1 MNRAA
6 AVPASTNTTNNT
18 ETVAP
23 LTAPV
28 SVVVTY
34 RIPVASIDS
43 SLPSPGSAA
52 THVPNDRYSSTFRFD
67 DTSVDDTHDTRLGL
81 PLGTV
86 PIKPPAGILRLQ
98 WHARSRT
105 ATGTPTGGSLAVF
118 DYPVSSRRKPTMT
131 FLTRVIRE
139 EQQSSQNPTIKKPRT
154 DS

>member
-34 RIPVASIDS
+34 QIPVASNDS
-43 SLPSPGSAA
+43 SSHRLDPAA

-86 PIKPPAGILRLQ
+86 PTKPPAGSYAYSGMHDQGPLPEPRQ
-98 WHARSRT
+98 
-105 ATGTPTGGSLAVF
+105 GGSLAVLIAGVQQAKANN
-118 DYPVSSRRKPTMT
+118 DA